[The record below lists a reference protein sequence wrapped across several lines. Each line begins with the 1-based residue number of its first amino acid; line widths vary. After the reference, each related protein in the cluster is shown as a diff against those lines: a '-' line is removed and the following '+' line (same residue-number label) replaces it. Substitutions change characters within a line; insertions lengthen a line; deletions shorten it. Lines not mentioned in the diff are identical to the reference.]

1 MKTKTKIMIVDDAEM
16 NREILMAILGDE
28 YEYVQAENG
37 RQAIHILQQDMNIDL
52 MLLDINM
59 PEMNG
64 FQVLDRMNTFHWIND
79 IPVIMISS
87 EEKKD
92 VIERAYILGAED
104 YIRRPFDAFIVR
116 RRVQNILNLYA
127 NQKRLMQLVADQIYE
142 KEENNNLLIGIL
154 SHVVEFRNSES
165 GEHILHIRTATEL
178 LLRRLVQKTDE
189 YHLSESDI
197 VMITT
202 ASALHDIG
210 KISIPESILN
220 KPGKLT
226 REEFSIIKTHTTIGA
241 DIINQMTTKMEK
253 PLLRIA
259 GEICRWHHERWD
271 GHGYSDGLIGEQ
283 IPIAAQVVAL
293 ADVYDALTSKR
304 CYKDAYDHET
314 ALNMI
319 LAGECGA
326 FNPLLL
332 KCLQEIA
339 PRLRMDAQYDAGD
352 YACRS
357 EAGRLATE
365 IMNKTEIPSSD
376 RSQHMLESMQER
388 MNFFASL
395 KGGIQFDYDSVS
407 RLVNVTNWDEPP
419 QYRYTV
425 KNVADINCFS
435 GLSQRDFHRLKDAL
449 DATTPEHREFSMSI
463 MMPKGNE
470 YEWCDLRV
478 HSLWSDLSPEHY
490 IGAVGQLV
498 RLQEMPADIP
508 ILDGLADS
516 DTADGMAVK
525 ATVDQLRKIFDIVR
539 LVDPTANAV
548 LELDNNGILR
558 KTDQH
563 CAAFWE
569 TGGNCTNCISTRALA
584 QKTMLNKLEFTRTD
598 MYYVVSKYLCINGT
612 PCVMEMLSK
621 MNEGRWIDANGT
633 RFLLDKSRGE
643 SRKLFQ
649 DPLTATYSR
658 RYFETYLTH
667 MEGMECVEII
677 DVNQFKQVNDT
688 YGHPAGDVVLR
699 DIAAAIQSCIRSS
712 DILVRYGGDEFLLLF
727 PKMSENDMAEK
738 NKRIKEAVADI
749 VFTEYPTLHLSVSI
763 GGVCGVH
770 PIMEAIRQAD
780 KRMYENKR
788 TS

>member
-1 MKTKTKIMIVDDAEM
+1 M
-16 NREILMAILGDE
+16 
-28 YEYVQAENG
+28 
-37 RQAIHILQQDMNIDL
+37 
-52 MLLDINM
+52 
-59 PEMNG
+59 
-64 FQVLDRMNTFHWIND
+64 
-79 IPVIMISS
+79 
-87 EEKKD
+87 
-92 VIERAYILGAED
+92 
-104 YIRRPFDAFIVR
+104 
-116 RRVQNILNLYA
+116 
-127 NQKRLMQLVADQIYE
+127 
-142 KEENNNLLIGIL
+142 
-154 SHVVEFRNSES
+154 
-165 GEHILHIRTATEL
+165 
-178 LLRRLVQKTDE
+178 
-189 YHLSESDI
+189 
-197 VMITT
+197 
-202 ASALHDIG
+202 
-210 KISIPESILN
+210 
-220 KPGKLT
+220 
-226 REEFSIIKTHTTIGA
+226 
-241 DIINQMTTKMEK
+241 
-253 PLLRIA
+253 
-259 GEICRWHHERWD
+259 HHERWD
-271 GHGYSDGLIGEQ
+271 GHGYPDGLIGEQ

-314 ALNMI
+314 ALDMI

-332 KCLQEIA
+332 KCLQDIA

-352 YACRS
+352 SLYRS
-357 EAGRLATE
+357 EADRLTTE
-365 IMNKTEIPSSD
+365 IMNKTEIPSSE

-425 KNVADINCFS
+425 KNVADTNCFTC
-435 GLSQRDFHRLKDAL
+435 LSQKDFHRLKDAL
-449 DATTPEHREFSMSI
+449 DATTPENREFSMSI
-463 MMPKGNE
+463 MMPKENE
-470 YEWCDLRV
+470 YEWCDMRV

-498 RLQEMPADIP
+498 RPQEVSADIP
-508 ILDGLADS
+508 ILDGLAES

-525 ATVDQLRKIFDIVR
+525 AIVDQLRKIFDIVR

-548 LELDNNGILR
+548 LELDHNGTLR

-569 TGGNCTNCISTRALA
+569 TGGNCTNCISTRALS
-584 QKTMLNKLEFTRTD
+584 QKTMLNKLEFTKTD

-643 SRKLFQ
+643 SRKLFL

-699 DIAAAIQSCIRSS
+699 DIAAAIKSCIRSS

-727 PKMSENDMAEK
+727 PKMSEKDMADK
-738 NKRIKEAVADI
+738 NKRIKEAVANI

>member
-127 NQKRLMQLVADQIYE
+127 NQKRLMQMVADQIYE

-271 GHGYSDGLIGEQ
+271 GHGYPDGLIGEQ

-304 CYKDAYDHET
+304 CYKEAYNHET
-314 ALNMI
+314 ALDMI

-332 KCLQEIA
+332 KCLQDIA

-357 EAGRLATE
+357 EADRLATE
-365 IMNKTEIPSSD
+365 IMKKTEMPGSD
-376 RSQHMLESMQER
+376 RFQHMLESMQER

-395 KGGIQFDYDSVS
+395 KGGIQFDYDSIS

-425 KNVADINCFS
+425 KNVADTNCFTN
-435 GLSQRDFHRLKDAL
+435 LSQRDFHRLKDAL
-449 DATTPEHREFSMSI
+449 DATTPENREFSMSI
-463 MMPKGNE
+463 MMPEGDS

-498 RLQEMPADIP
+498 RPQEMSADIP
-508 ILDGLADS
+508 ILDGLAES

-548 LELDNNGILR
+548 LELDHNGILR

-738 NKRIKEAVADI
+738 NKRIKEAVANI
-749 VFTEYPTLHLSVSI
+749 VYTEYPTLHLSVSI

-780 KRMYENKR
+780 KQMYENKR

>member
-271 GHGYSDGLIGEQ
+271 GHGYPDGLIGEQ

-304 CYKDAYDHET
+304 CYKEAYNHET
-314 ALNMI
+314 ALDMI

-352 YACRS
+352 YACRN
-357 EAGRLATE
+357 EAGRPATE

-498 RLQEMPADIP
+498 RPQEMPADIP

-548 LELDNNGILR
+548 LELDHNGILR

-738 NKRIKEAVADI
+738 NKRIKEAVANI
-749 VFTEYPTLHLSVSI
+749 VYTEYPTLHLSVSI

-780 KRMYENKR
+780 KQMYENKR

>member
-1 MKTKTKIMIVDDAEM
+1 MKTKAKIMIVDDAEM
-16 NREILMAILGDE
+16 NREILMVILGDE

-127 NQKRLMQLVADQIYE
+127 NQKRLMQMVADQIYE
-142 KEENNNLLIGIL
+142 KEENNNLMIGIL

-271 GHGYSDGLIGEQ
+271 GHGYPDGLIGEQ

-314 ALNMI
+314 ALDMI

-332 KCLQEIA
+332 KCLQDIA

-352 YACRS
+352 SLYRS
-357 EAGRLATE
+357 EADRLTTE
-365 IMNKTEIPSSD
+365 IMNKTEIPSSE

-425 KNVADINCFS
+425 KNVADTNCFTC
-435 GLSQRDFHRLKDAL
+435 LSQKDFHRLKDAL
-449 DATTPEHREFSMSI
+449 DATTPENREFSMSI
-463 MMPKGNE
+463 MMPKENE

-498 RLQEMPADIP
+498 RPQEVSADIP
-508 ILDGLADS
+508 ILDGLAES

-525 ATVDQLRKIFDIVR
+525 ATIDQLRKIFDIVR

-548 LELDNNGILR
+548 LELDHNGTLR

-563 CAAFWE
+563 CSAFWE
-569 TGGNCTNCISTRALA
+569 TGGNCTNCISTRALS
-584 QKTMLNKLEFTRTD
+584 QKTMLNKLEFTKTD
-598 MYYVVSKYLCINGT
+598 MYYVVSKYLCI
-612 PCVMEMLSK
+612 
-621 MNEGRWIDANGT
+621 NGT

-643 SRKLFQ
+643 SRKLFL

-699 DIAAAIQSCIRSS
+699 DIAAAIKSCIRSS

-727 PKMSENDMAEK
+727 PKMSEKDMAEK
-738 NKRIKEAVADI
+738 NKRIKEAVANI
-749 VFTEYPTLHLSVSI
+749 VFAEYPTLHLSVSI

>member
-127 NQKRLMQLVADQIYE
+127 NQKRLMQMVADQIYE

-271 GHGYSDGLIGEQ
+271 GHGYPDGLIGEQ

-304 CYKDAYDHET
+304 CYKEAYNHET
-314 ALNMI
+314 ALDMI

-339 PRLRMDAQYDAGD
+339 PRLRMDAQYDARD
-352 YACRS
+352 YACRN

-498 RLQEMPADIP
+498 RPQEMPADIP

-548 LELDNNGILR
+548 LELDHNGILR

-738 NKRIKEAVADI
+738 NKRIKEAVANI
-749 VFTEYPTLHLSVSI
+749 VYTEYPTLHLSVSI

-780 KRMYENKR
+780 KQMYENKR

>member
-1 MKTKTKIMIVDDAEM
+1 MKTNTKIMIVDDAEM

-127 NQKRLMQLVADQIYE
+127 NQKRLMQMVADQIYE

-271 GHGYSDGLIGEQ
+271 GHGYPDGLIGEQ

-304 CYKDAYDHET
+304 CYKEAYNHET
-314 ALNMI
+314 ALDMI

-352 YACRS
+352 YACRN

-498 RLQEMPADIP
+498 RPQEMPADIP

-738 NKRIKEAVADI
+738 NKRIKEAVANI
-749 VFTEYPTLHLSVSI
+749 VYTEYPTLHLSVSI

-780 KRMYENKR
+780 KQMYENKR

>member
-1 MKTKTKIMIVDDAEM
+1 MKTNTKIMIVDDAEM

-271 GHGYSDGLIGEQ
+271 GHGYPDGLIGEQ

-304 CYKDAYDHET
+304 CYKEAYNHET
-314 ALNMI
+314 ALDMI

-352 YACRS
+352 YACRN

-498 RLQEMPADIP
+498 RPQEMPADIP

-548 LELDNNGILR
+548 LELDHNGILR

-699 DIAAAIQSCIRSS
+699 NIAAAIQSCIRSS

-738 NKRIKEAVADI
+738 NKRIKEAVANI
-749 VFTEYPTLHLSVSI
+749 VYTEYPTLHLSVSI

-780 KRMYENKR
+780 KQMYENKR

>member
-271 GHGYSDGLIGEQ
+271 GHGYPDGLIGEQ

-516 DTADGMAVK
+516 DTAEGMAVK